1 MGRPKIRWAHYDS
14 DPIEDEW
21 EEDVVEDTQ
30 PAPDTEQPQAI
41 AEDSPPEQDGTS

>member
-21 EEDVVEDTQ
+21 EEDVVEEE
-30 PAPDTEQPQAI
+30 PADDRADE
-41 AEDSPPEQDGTS
+41 PETDNGQD

>member
-21 EEDVVEDTQ
+21 DDQIIDDE
-30 PAPDTEQPQAI
+30 PA
-41 AEDSPPEQDGTS
+41 AEA